1 MILAPA
7 EQSGAA
13 EWRDLPCP
21 DTHGAGQNRLER
33 QVAGSAP
40 AGPQVT
46 PSPPVTD
53 IKGGFSDP
61 PTVRLAQGAEEAVG
75 RALLP
80 EAFRGRSRPY
90 LVLAFSN
97 EQLLG
102 AAAVGPRPGGGRGLR
117 LNVRVLRPYRR
128 HGVGTAL
135 VRLVAAEAARCGVMA
150 LYCWQPPQEEGARA
164 FLLSQCFQPVRQ
176 VTTFETDIAPYHRLT
191 TRLRERVLARE
202 GLKGTRLVPLSQASA
217 EAVARFY
224 CQGMGGS
231 PARVA
236 SRILGEGDEPFCAD
250 SPVLMEEE
258 EVAGALLFAA
268 ERDWARLDGI
278 VVAPRLRGRGANAL
292 LLAAAAEHVFAEGQR
307 RVRFSCHD
315 GIRDTLKMAARSSAQ
330 VVETRCLYAL
340 ELASGHGSCC
350 VST

>member
-1 MILAPA
+1 V
-7 EQSGAA
+7 
-13 EWRDLPCP
+13 LP
-21 DTHGAGQNRLER
+21 NVR
-33 QVAGSAP
+33 
-40 AGPQVT
+40 VT
-46 PSPPVTD
+46 PSQLIADTE
-53 IKGGFSDP
+53 GGFTDP
-61 PTVRLAQGAEEAVG
+61 LTVRLAQGAEEAVG

-80 EAFRGRSRPY
+80 EAFGGRNRPY
-90 LVLAFSN
+90 VVLAFSK
-97 EQLLG
+97 ERVLG
-102 AAAVGPRPGGGRGLR
+102 AATVGRRPGGGRGMR
-117 LNVRVLRPYRR
+117 INVRVLRPYRR
-128 HGVGTAL
+128 RGVGTTL
-135 VRLVAAEAARCGVMA
+135 VRSIAGEAARRRVNA
-150 LYCWQPPQEEGARA
+150 LYCWQPVQEEGSGA

-176 VTTFETDIAPYHRLT
+176 VTTFETEIAPYHRLT

-202 GLKGTRLVPLSQASA
+202 GLKGTRLVSLSQASA

-224 CQGMGGS
+224 CQAMGGS

-292 LLAAAAEHVFAEGQR
+292 LLAAAAEHVFAEGLR

-340 ELASGHGSCC
+340 ELSSGHGSCC
-350 VST
+350 VSV